1 MKIGFGPKLFI
12 VTAGLVTLSFAS
24 ADLYVARALDAQM
37 SDRVEQD
44 AVVRLHLLERDVSL
58 SLAPL
63 DDVAAWDAIADD
75 LGARAKARVSIIR
88 LDGALIGD
96 SEVTADSLAAQQS
109 HADRP
114 EVREALARGSGA
126 SVRLSETVH
135 RRMQY
140 VAIPFLHDG
149 ALAGTVRLATSLDE
163 IDAAIGRVR
172 SALIASTA
180 VAYLLALALAALL
193 TRRIGGVVRSLT
205 DVAGKMAAGDLL
217 VRTRVTG
224 SDELTEL
231 GRALDHLASSLSTA
245 ITELRTER
253 DLLGAVLDGM
263 EDGVLVLDARGKIVR
278 LNPALR
284 AMLLLDARVV
294 GKPLLDVVRNAD
306 LKELVD
312 VARLDVAS
320 AEVETM
326 GLKPRRLL
334 VRAAPLA
341 GRGADDVHALLA
353 VFRDV
358 TDVRRLE
365 TMRRDFVANVS
376 HELRTPVTA
385 VRSAADTL
393 CGGAANDPDASKR
406 FLEIIARNA
415 ERLQRLIEDLLD
427 LSRIESKELALR
439 PEAIDM
445 GAFVGH
451 ALSLF
456 RGRADERGVR
466 LASDVTSTKRAF
478 ADRRALEQVLTNLV
492 DNAVK
497 YCAGA
502 TITVRAED
510 RGERVALVVEDTGP
524 GISASHLP
532 RIFERFY
539 RVDAGRSR
547 EVGGTGLGLSIVKHL
562 AEAMRGTVEVESA
575 LGQGTVFTVTLPVE
589 ARPARSFVTAI

>member
-1 MKIGFGPKLFI
+1 
-12 VTAGLVTLSFAS
+12 
-24 ADLYVARALDAQM
+24 M

-63 DDVAAWDAIADD
+63 NDVAAWDAVADD

-96 SEVTADSLAAQQS
+96 SEVAADSLAAQQS
-109 HADRP
+109 HAGRP

-140 VAIPFLHDG
+140 VAIPFRHDG
-149 ALAGTVRLATSLDE
+149 ELAGTVRLATSLDE
-163 IDAAIGRVR
+163 IDAAIARVR
-172 SALIASTA
+172 RALVASTA

-312 VARLDVAS
+312 AARMDVAS

-326 GLKPRRLL
+326 GIKPRRLL
-334 VRAAPLA
+334 VRAAPLD
-341 GRGADDVHALLA
+341 GRGGDDVHALLA

-562 AEAMRGTVEVESA
+562 AEAMLGTVEVESA
-575 LGQGTVFTVTLPVE
+575 LGQGTVFTVTLPAE
-589 ARPARSFVTAI
+589 ARPARTFVTAI